1 MPCLAC
7 LAFIMVMSAFLFFVV
22 VMLSAFLLAMF
33 PLTPF
38 LVFLDLVLLIL
49 PKPGSLF
56 IRCHDEILRT

>member
-1 MPCLAC
+1 
-7 LAFIMVMSAFLFFVV
+7 
-22 VMLSAFLLAMF
+22 MF